1 MNYQQIAAIYDSMTP
16 KEQDMPRSQFIKQVF
31 DALDPDKM
39 VAEADRM
46 VRGRVQQKQIDA
58 AIRRG
63 QG

>member
-1 MNYQQIAAIYDSMTP
+1 MNHQQIAAIYDRMTP
-16 KEQDMPRSQFIKQVF
+16 EENDMPREQFIKQVS
-31 DALDPDKM
+31 DALNPDKM

-63 QG
+63 K